1 MQRGL
6 SVGPIEVLMFLRRIA
21 LLLGLLAVATAC
33 GAASGQG
40 VDPPETAAVGGL
52 PAQTA
57 ATTTVTLDEST
68 STVVRTTVTLAPNE
82 QIGARV
88 PGNRVILI
96 GDSVMA
102 STSKRYGGEMCAAL
116 VPLGWQ
122 TEVDAETGRFID
134 FGDQVLD
141 SRLAAGW
148 DVSVILLGNNYGD
161 NQDVYRRYLDAMVA
175 RLSPQP
181 VVLLTVTEFKPS
193 RAQVNAVVLEMAQK
207 YPNVVVLDWAAVT
220 GGDRSLT
227 GADGLHL
234 TEAGRASLAEQVA
247 LVLGPAAV
255 QPGKCLSTGFHDDSS
270 GPVGGTTTTVKKS
283 TSTTTKPSTSVVGP
297 NTTAKTT
304 DPVTT
309 TVVTAPATSVPATNP
324 PSTTDP
330 PTTVTQQADG
340 TGG

>member
-1 MQRGL
+1 
-6 SVGPIEVLMFLRRIA
+6 MFLRRIS

-52 PAQTA
+52 PAQGS
-57 ATTTVTLDEST
+57 TTSTIEPEST
-68 STVVRTTVTLAPNE
+68 STVMRTTVPIEVTA
-82 QIGARV
+82 QIGANV

-102 STSKRYGGEMCAAL
+102 STAQRYGGEMCAAL

-122 TEVDAETGRFID
+122 TEVDAESGRFID
-134 FGDQVLD
+134 FGDEVLD

-161 NQDVYRRYLDAMVA
+161 NQDVYRKYLDAMVA

-193 RAQVNAVVLEMAQK
+193 RAQVNAVIFEMATK

-220 GGDRSLT
+220 GADRSLM
-227 GADGLHL
+227 GDDGLHL
-234 TEAGRASLAEQVA
+234 TPAGREGLAGQVA
-247 LVLGPAAV
+247 LVLGPAPV
-255 QPGKCLSTGFHDDSS
+255 LPGKCLSSRFHDDSR
-270 GPVGGTTTTVKKS
+270 GPVGGTTTTVKKA
-283 TSTTTKPSTSVVGP
+283 TTTP
-297 NTTAKTT
+297 
-304 DPVTT
+304 TT
-309 TVVTAPATSVPATNP
+309 TVVGSGSTTLKTTVPSTTPSTTPP
-324 PSTTDP
+324 PSTTPSTTPATNSPSTNLPATP
-330 PTTVTQQADG
+330 PPPPPAGSG
-340 TGG
+340 TA